1 MWCSILG
8 KLGIEWIWSAC
19 DQRGATITDTVLNNK
34 KEARG
39 FISRVAW
46 TCLKHPG
53 PSTPVWLLVLTCG
66 CFSHTWVLSSESCIF
81 PFSVLSEQV
90 SYKLTGVCSYPDSSS
105 FCRPPPP
112 PQGLGLIFHLCIILV
127 NKIIQ
132 LGNPFKVLNN
142 NREKLM
148 ELLWIFFFNKLMLV
162 MFCGFLSAHLYHQ
175 GYCTHNN

>member
-1 MWCSILG
+1 MWCSVLG

-19 DQRGATITDTVLNNK
+19 DQRGAAMMDTVLNNK

-39 FISRVAW
+39 FISHVAW
-46 TCLKHPG
+46 MCWKHPG
-53 PSTPVWLLVLTCG
+53 PSAPVCS
-66 CFSHTWVLSSESCIF
+66 FSHWVLFSACCPF
-81 PFSVLSEQV
+81 PCSVISEQV
-90 SYKLTGVCSYPDSSS
+90 SYKLTGLCSQPDLN
-105 FCRPPPP
+105 RPPPP
-112 PQGLGLIFHLCIILV
+112 SQGLGLAFHLCIILV

-162 MFCGFLSAHLYHQ
+162 MFCGVLSAHLYHQ

>member
-1 MWCSILG
+1 MWCSVLG
-8 KLGIEWIWSAC
+8 KLGIERIWSAC
-19 DQRGATITDTVLNNK
+19 DQRGATMMDPVLNNK

-53 PSTPVWLLVLTCG
+53 PSTRLTARA
-66 CFSHTWVLSSESCIF
+66 HTWVLFSESCTF

-90 SYKLTGVCSYPDSSS
+90 SYKLTGACSYPDSSS
-105 FCRPPPP
+105 FCRPPSP
-112 PQGLGLIFHLCIILV
+112 PQGLGLVFHLCIILV

-142 NREKLM
+142 NGEKLM